1 MVLLTCR
8 SVNMKVVKAGGAA
21 DDAHTVMAEA
31 LAEELRSRTN
41 HFIADGTKVTGDI
54 VAPDTNLTYTFQV
67 TVKLARPVK
76 L

>member
-1 MVLLTCR
+1 
-8 SVNMKVVKAGGAA
+8 MKVVKAGGAA

-31 LAEELRSRTN
+31 LAEELRGRTN

-54 VAPDTNLTYTFQV
+54 VAPDTNLTFTFQV

>member
-1 MVLLTCR
+1 MNLTA
-8 SVNMKVVKAGGAA
+8 VKS
-21 DDAHTVMAEA
+21 DANTILAEA
-31 LAEELRSRTN
+31 FAEELRSRTN

-54 VAPDTNLTYTFQV
+54 VVGDATNLTFTFQV